1 MINFDF
7 DQSTSKI
14 ALFIIVAILL
24 IVGLAYGGFMI
35 SKIVYDVQLEKVQ
48 LESEKQNTVIRAMR
62 YSDSLRTVIAIKNY
76 EIEQLYKLVDES
88 KDIIKQ
94 RDENTFNAIENL
106 RNKPDSIRYSEWAD
120 RFLYN

>member
-48 LESEKQNTVIRAMR
+48 LESEKQNTVIKAMR

>member
-48 LESEKQNTVIRAMR
+48 LESEKQNTIIRAMR